1 MGKDHFNPE
10 GSQVSSKSRVSTRL
24 RPPLRRTEIIDD
36 SETACLFADAMAD
49 VKPLEAKKTAPRVNG
64 PRRSKDTSAKG
75 SDDEELLKEFLRGE
89 TDFDW
94 SLHPGYHEGG
104 PEQGNRKLIRKLR
117 RGGFA
122 VQAKL
127 DLHGLTQ
134 KEAEGELDAFLADC
148 VSRNLRCVRIIHGKG
163 NNSRNQDGV
172 LRKSVPRWLSTE
184 RRARLIIAY
193 TTAPPQDGG
202 IGATYVLLRK
212 RPLPR
217 NRRLR
222 QKG

>member
-1 MGKDHFNPE
+1 MSIK
-10 GSQVSSKSRVSTRL
+10 SRMSMRSKS
-24 RPPLRRTEIIDD
+24 PLRRTEIIDD
-36 SETACLFADAMAD
+36 SETECLFADAMAD
-49 VKPLEAKKTAPRVNG
+49 VKRLEARKTAPRVNG
-64 PRRSKDTSAKG
+64 PRRSKDASAKG

-94 SLHPGYHEGG
+94 SFHPGYHEGG
-104 PEQGNRKLIRKLR
+104 PERGNRKLIRKLR

-127 DLHGLTQ
+127 DLHGSSQ
-134 KEAEGELDAFLADC
+134 KEAESELDVFLAEC
-148 VSRNLRCVRIIHGKG
+148 ISRNLRCVRIIHGKG
-163 NNSRNQDGV
+163 NNSRDHDGV

-217 NRRLR
+217 NRRMR
-222 QKG
+222 NAKG